1 MATKTIPYVPY
12 KIKDISLAK
21 WGEKEIE
28 LAEAEM
34 PGLLSLVDEMS
45 TEKPLKGAR
54 IAGCLHMTIQTAV
67 LIKSLV
73 RLGAN
78 VTWSSVI
85 YFLHKTMQQRRLQKW
100 EFQFMHGKE

>member
-34 PGLLSLVDEMS
+34 PGLLLSL
-45 TEKPLKGAR
+45 
-54 IAGCLHMTIQTAV
+54 IHI
-67 LIKSLV
+67 
-73 RLGAN
+73 
-78 VTWSSVI
+78 
-85 YFLHKTMQQRRLQKW
+85 
-100 EFQFMHGKE
+100 